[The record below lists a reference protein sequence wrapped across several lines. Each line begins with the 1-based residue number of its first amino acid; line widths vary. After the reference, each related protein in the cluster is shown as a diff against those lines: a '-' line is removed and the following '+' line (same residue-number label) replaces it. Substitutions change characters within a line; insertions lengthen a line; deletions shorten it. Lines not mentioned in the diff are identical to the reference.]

1 MDSNTNITVSEG
13 VEGQASLETFTLLWG
28 GVPSLPLPFNA
39 SEAEVFLCFIFLNI
53 YHWIKCWLLQY
64 CVQNILNAL
73 LKYPFST
80 WWFAS
85 VFLLKMH
92 SALDVMVTAKC
103 PAEIPTMENTNVKF
117 FRDYETT
124 TTGVSKPTKAHNHV
138 CYNLF
143 QVKLALQILSDIMK
157 F

>member
-1 MDSNTNITVSEG
+1 MMVCI
-13 VEGQASLETFTLLWG
+13 
-28 GVPSLPLPFNA
+28 
-39 SEAEVFLCFIFLNI
+39 C
-53 YHWIKCWLLQY
+53 
-64 CVQNILNAL
+64 
-73 LKYPFST
+73 
-80 WWFAS
+80 
-85 VFLLKMH
+85 FLLKVR

-143 QVKLALQILSDIMK
+143 QVKLALQSRYQLLRERQEAC
-157 F
+157 